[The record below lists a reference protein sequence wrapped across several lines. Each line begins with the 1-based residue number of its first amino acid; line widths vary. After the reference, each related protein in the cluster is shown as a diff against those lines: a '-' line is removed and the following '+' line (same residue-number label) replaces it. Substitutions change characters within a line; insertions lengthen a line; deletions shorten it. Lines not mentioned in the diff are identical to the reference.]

1 MHDNSHDS
9 SPNRLSSSGH
19 SMAKLLFRMRD
30 VPDDEAEEVRELLT
44 QNKITFFETFAG
56 NWGISMPGL
65 WLVNE
70 QQFDEARALL
80 DEYQEARS
88 TRVKSQ
94 YQAKRTRRD
103 QNVLGKLP
111 RRTGAIQRI
120 SWPCS
125 TRALLVTEVL
135 CVILRRQKH
144 QTTQFPLRQTLLE
157 IQRNSSRAPQKEP
170 RG

>member
-1 MHDNSHDS
+1 MLDHRTTV
-9 SPNRLSSSGH
+9 PPIRLSSSGH

-94 YQAKRTRRD
+94 Y
-103 QNVLGKLP
+103 
-111 RRTGAIQRI
+111 
-120 SWPCS
+120 
-125 TRALLVTEVL
+125 
-135 CVILRRQKH
+135 RRQREQGKIR
-144 QTTQFPLRQTLLE
+144 TFWESFRAEPVRFSVYLGLAALVLFLSLRFFV
-157 IQRNSSRAPQKEP
+157 SF
-170 RG
+170 

>member
-1 MHDNSHDS
+1 MLDNCMTVPQADS
-9 SPNRLSSSGH
+9 LSGH

-44 QNKITFFETFAG
+44 QNEIPFFETFAG

-94 YQAKRTRRD
+94 YLWQREQGEIRTFWESFRAEPVRFSVYLGLAAL
-103 QNVLGKLP
+103 VLFL
-111 RRTGAIQRI
+111 
-120 SWPCS
+120 S
-125 TRALLVTEVL
+125 
-135 CVILRRQKH
+135 LR
-144 QTTQFPLRQTLLE
+144 FFV
-157 IQRNSSRAPQKEP
+157 SF
-170 RG
+170 

>member
-1 MHDNSHDS
+1 MLDNCMTVPQADS
-9 SPNRLSSSGH
+9 LSGH

-30 VPDDEAEEVRELLT
+30 VPDDEAEEVRELLR
-44 QNKITFFETFAG
+44 QNEIPFFETFAG

-94 YQAKRTRRD
+94 YLWQREQGEIRTFWESFRAEPVRFSVYLGLAAL
-103 QNVLGKLP
+103 VLFL
-111 RRTGAIQRI
+111 
-120 SWPCS
+120 S
-125 TRALLVTEVL
+125 
-135 CVILRRQKH
+135 LR
-144 QTTQFPLRQTLLE
+144 FFV
-157 IQRNSSRAPQKEP
+157 SF
-170 RG
+170 

>member
-1 MHDNSHDS
+1 
-9 SPNRLSSSGH
+9 
-19 SMAKLLFRMRD
+19 MAKLLFRMRD

-44 QNKITFFETFAG
+44 QNEIPFFETFAG

-94 YQAKRTRRD
+94 YLWQREQGEIRAFWESFRAEPVRFSIYLGLAAL
-103 QNVLGKLP
+103 VLFL
-111 RRTGAIQRI
+111 
-120 SWPCS
+120 S
-125 TRALLVTEVL
+125 
-135 CVILRRQKH
+135 LR
-144 QTTQFPLRQTLLE
+144 FFV
-157 IQRNSSRAPQKEP
+157 SF
-170 RG
+170 

>member
-1 MHDNSHDS
+1 MLDNCMTVPQADS
-9 SPNRLSSSGH
+9 LSGH
-19 SMAKLLFRMRD
+19 SMTKLLFRMRD

-44 QNKITFFETFAG
+44 QNEIPFFETFAG

-94 YQAKRTRRD
+94 YLWQREQGEIRTFWESFRAEPVRFSVYLGLAAL
-103 QNVLGKLP
+103 VLFL
-111 RRTGAIQRI
+111 
-120 SWPCS
+120 S
-125 TRALLVTEVL
+125 
-135 CVILRRQKH
+135 LR
-144 QTTQFPLRQTLLE
+144 FFV
-157 IQRNSSRAPQKEP
+157 SF
-170 RG
+170 

>member
-1 MHDNSHDS
+1 MLDNCMTVPQADS
-9 SPNRLSSSGH
+9 LSGH
-19 SMAKLLFRMRD
+19 SMAKLLFRMRN

-44 QNKITFFETFAG
+44 QNEIPFFETFAG

-94 YQAKRTRRD
+94 YLWQREQGEIRTFWESFRAEPVRFSIYL
-103 QNVLGKLP
+103 VL
-111 RRTGAIQRI
+111 A
-120 SWPCS
+120 
-125 TRALLVTEVL
+125 ALVL
-135 CVILRRQKH
+135 FLSLR
-144 QTTQFPLRQTLLE
+144 FFV
-157 IQRNSSRAPQKEP
+157 SF
-170 RG
+170 

>member
-1 MHDNSHDS
+1 
-9 SPNRLSSSGH
+9 
-19 SMAKLLFRMRD
+19 MAKLLFRMRD

-94 YQAKRTRRD
+94 Y
-103 QNVLGKLP
+103 
-111 RRTGAIQRI
+111 
-120 SWPCS
+120 
-125 TRALLVTEVL
+125 
-135 CVILRRQKH
+135 RRQRE
-144 QTTQFPLRQTLLE
+144 QGEIRTFWESFRAEPVRFSVYLGLAALVLFLSLRFFV
-157 IQRNSSRAPQKEP
+157 SF
-170 RG
+170 

>member
-1 MHDNSHDS
+1 MLDNCMTVPQADS
-9 SPNRLSSSGH
+9 LSGH

-30 VPDDEAEEVRELLT
+30 VPDDEAEEVRELLR
-44 QNKITFFETFAG
+44 QNGIPFFETFAG

-94 YQAKRTRRD
+94 YLWQREQGEIRTFWESFRAEPVRFSVYLGLAAL
-103 QNVLGKLP
+103 VLFL
-111 RRTGAIQRI
+111 
-120 SWPCS
+120 S
-125 TRALLVTEVL
+125 
-135 CVILRRQKH
+135 LR
-144 QTTQFPLRQTLLE
+144 FFV
-157 IQRNSSRAPQKEP
+157 SF
-170 RG
+170 

>member
-1 MHDNSHDS
+1 MQDNCMTVHPS
-9 SPNRLSSSGH
+9 RLSLSGH

-44 QNKITFFETFAG
+44 RNEIPFFETSAG

-80 DEYQEARS
+80 DEYQETRS

-94 YQAKRTRRD
+94 Y
-103 QNVLGKLP
+103 
-111 RRTGAIQRI
+111 
-120 SWPCS
+120 
-125 TRALLVTEVL
+125 
-135 CVILRRQKH
+135 RRQRE
-144 QTTQFPLRQTLLE
+144 QGEIRTFWESFRAEPVRFSVYLGLAALVLFLSLRFFV
-157 IQRNSSRAPQKEP
+157 SF
-170 RG
+170 

>member
-1 MHDNSHDS
+1 MLDNCMTVPQADS
-9 SPNRLSSSGH
+9 LSGH

-30 VPDDEAEEVRELLT
+30 VPDDEAEEVRELLR
-44 QNKITFFETFAG
+44 QNGIPFFETFAG

-94 YQAKRTRRD
+94 YLWQREQDEIRTFWESFRAEPVRLSVYLCLAAL
-103 QNVLGKLP
+103 VLFL
-111 RRTGAIQRI
+111 
-120 SWPCS
+120 S
-125 TRALLVTEVL
+125 
-135 CVILRRQKH
+135 LR
-144 QTTQFPLRQTLLE
+144 FFV
-157 IQRNSSRAPQKEP
+157 SF
-170 RG
+170 